1 MLTMILVSFSFS
13 IGYLMGNS
21 SRDSRDMGRRP
32 RMEKA
37 DSSWLNK
44 KL

>member
-1 MLTMILVSFSFS
+1 MITMILICSSFTV
-13 IGYLMGNS
+13 GYLMGNS